1 MPGKYSPTILS
12 ESKSVPRTIGLMI
25 LGLLAI
31 ALLFASMI
39 GFYYGLVLAGS
50 GKDLIGGI
58 LLTILCNTFIFVIY
72 QVGKHYLSPHE
83 PVESEWR

>member
-1 MPGKYSPTILS
+1 MPGKYSLAILS
-12 ESKSVPRTIGLMI
+12 ELKSVPRTIGLII

-31 ALLFASMI
+31 ALLIASLM

-58 LLTILCNTFIFVIY
+58 LLTILCNTSIFVIY
-72 QVGKHYLSPHE
+72 QVGKQFLFPHKLN
-83 PVESEWR
+83 ESKWR